1 MVIRSGFGLN
11 KSKVRA
17 TAARVITT
25 VMTALLMLFLA
36 APAFSSMSVPPSPEN
51 TLQGKVV
58 AVRNM
63 TDLTVLTIQTTK
75 GIGNDVNV
83 LAAPYTFANLCG
95 ENEHAMNVSPGDKT
109 IVKYHELGGL
119 AIADSISEKC

>member
-1 MVIRSGFGLN
+1 
-11 KSKVRA
+11 
-17 TAARVITT
+17 
-25 VMTALLMLFLA
+25 VMTALLVLFVA
-36 APAFSSMSVPPSPEN
+36 TPAFSAMSVPASPES

-75 GIGNDVNV
+75 GIDNDVNV
-83 LAAPYTFANLCG
+83 LAAPYTFAKLCG
-95 ENEHAMNVSPGDKT
+95 ENDHAMNVSPGDKA